1 MSARMS
7 LQGNQVRPLNEGMKV
22 KLGLTWRPQDV
33 GSTRAVVNLFRRA
46 VTWEWKQPKK
56 KKCVAVNKVER
67 NWTSEECFDIT
78 HQNAEFGD
86 FSAGF
91 LFGFGPVFPY
101 YAPFGMVR
109 FIL

>member
-7 LQGNQVRPLNEGMKV
+7 LQGNQVSPLNEGMKV

-33 GSTRAVVNLFRRA
+33 GSTRAVGNLLRRA
-46 VTWEWKQPKK
+46 ITGSGTSPKR
-56 KKCVAVNKVER
+56 KCVAVNKTER

-78 HQNAEFGD
+78 HQNADFGVV
-86 FSAGF
+86 SAAF

-101 YAPFGMVR
+101 YATFGMVR